1 MNETINKILL
11 AVDKFMP
18 EIHSRQPRFTYSACG
33 PLVLNRERIKKIM
46 KHKIQDIFIKPS

>member
-1 MNETINKILL
+1 MNQTINKILL

-33 PLVLNRERIKKIM
+33 PLVLNRERIKKLK
-46 KHKIQDIFIKPS
+46 KHKIQDIFIKTS